1 MACPSVAA
9 ARLGLGL
16 WGARTVQAR
25 GYNLEYSRQVWRA
38 LPRCPAGAGR
48 TRPSSLL
55 SLRLLSPQFSSKAGD
70 DMGRSAGA
78 IREAGGAFGQ
88 REKAEEDRYFREK
101 SKEQLASLRKHHQ
114 EEIMHHE
121 KEIQRLQK
129 EIERHKNQMKKL
141 KDD

>member
-16 WGARTVQAR
+16 WGARTVQAIW
-25 GYNLEYSRQVWRA
+25 GGDCGSNMEVM
-38 LPRCPAGAGR
+38 CPC
-48 TRPSSLL
+48 
-55 SLRLLSPQFSSKAGD
+55 
-70 DMGRSAGA
+70 
-78 IREAGGAFGQ
+78 
-88 REKAEEDRYFREK
+88 REK

>member
-1 MACPSVAA
+1 MACTAVAA
-9 ARLGLGL
+9 TRLGLGL
-16 WGARTVQAR
+16 WGARTMQAR
-25 GYNLEYSRQVWRA
+25 GYNLEYSRQ
-38 LPRCPAGAGR
+38 
-48 TRPSSLL
+48 
-55 SLRLLSPQFSSKAGD
+55 FSNKPGD
-70 DMGRSAGA
+70 DVGRSAGA